1 MQESV
6 IYQEILQEGETKGR
20 QEASQEA
27 TEGLLLAK
35 FNELDAE
42 LRAIVPQLVAL
53 SSPERSRLILQL
65 SRSELLAHFNRPAK
79 TASP

>member
-20 QEASQEA
+20 QEAMQEA

-35 FNELDAE
+35 FNELDSE
-42 LRAIVPQLVAL
+42 LGTIVPQLVAL
-53 SSPERSRLILQL
+53 SPPERSHLILQL
-65 SRSELLAHFNRPAK
+65 SREELLAHCNRPG
-79 TASP
+79 

>member
-27 TEGLLLAK
+27 TEGLLLTK
-35 FNELDAE
+35 FSDLDDE
-42 LRAIVPQLVAL
+42 LRAIVPH
-53 SSPERSRLILQL
+53 ERSRLILQF
-65 SRSELLAHFNRPAK
+65 SREEFLAHFNRPN
-79 TASP
+79 